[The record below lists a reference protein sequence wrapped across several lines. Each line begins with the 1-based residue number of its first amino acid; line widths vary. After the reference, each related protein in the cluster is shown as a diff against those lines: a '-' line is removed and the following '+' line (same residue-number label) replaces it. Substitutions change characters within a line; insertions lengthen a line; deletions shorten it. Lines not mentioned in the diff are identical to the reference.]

1 MVHLDTVEQ
10 QLRDIG
16 FTFRFFSKPEV
27 RELANILTPD
37 ETVHEAV
44 NGYYENG
51 FALLCVTNHRLLL
64 IDRKPMFLT
73 LEDIRFDMVSEVDF
87 NFRLLNATARVYT
100 PNKSL
105 VFTSWNHKRL
115 RQLTEHLQERVMHS
129 RQHTMAPQQQFAQYA
144 QTQIAEPTPAPSI
157 KQRTATALIPALAKT
172 ALEGSK
178 DRSIPIESPMAGH
191 RFISPLSRNP
201 YTKTPLLSRRRKF
214 PNF

>member
-1 MVHLDTVEQ
+1 MVHLNTVEQ

-16 FTFRFFSKPEV
+16 FTFRLFSKPEV
-27 RELANILTPD
+27 RELAKIISPD
-37 ETVHEAV
+37 ETIQEAV

-105 VFTSWNHKRL
+105 MFTSWNHKRL
-115 RQLTEHLQERVMHS
+115 RQLTERLQECVMHS
-129 RQHTMAPQQQFAQYA
+129 RQHTIAPQQQFTEYA
-144 QTQIAEPTPAPSI
+144 QAQISESTPAPSI
-157 KQRTATALIPALAKT
+157 KQRTASALIPALAKT
-172 ALEGSK
+172 ALQGSG
-178 DRSIPIESPMAGH
+178 DAANQHTSAMAGH

-201 YTKTPLLSRRRKF
+201 YTKTPLLSRRRRY
-214 PNF
+214 PNL